1 MSLTNPGVY
10 PLDPTSA
17 VGQLR
22 VLIGD
27 IEFTPIDGVTGDY
40 TNFSDDQLSS
50 YLAMGS
56 NSQAY
61 AAGYAF
67 MALAAVAAA
76 QAINVK
82 TADEQV
88 DLTKRADALRAIA
101 AEWFSRGDSILS
113 QAAAAYHQI
122 IQPDYETD
130 DDWPPELASP
140 ILDITWW
147 R

>member
-1 MSLTNPGVY
+1 MSLTNLGVQ

-27 IEFTPIDGVTGDY
+27 VEFTPIDSVTGDY

-50 YLAMGS
+50 YLAMS
-56 NSQAY
+56 SDSQAY

-67 MALAAVAAA
+67 MALAAQAAA

-88 DLTKRADALRAIA
+88 DLTKRADALRAVA
-101 AEWFSRGDSILS
+101 AEWFSRGDSILA

-122 IQPDYETD
+122 IEPEYERD
-130 DDWPPELASP
+130 DEWPPELATP
-140 ILDITWW
+140 IIDVSWW